1 MPMNKVLK
9 KTGDSLREAA
19 ADLLPPMRVELLS
32 DRQAVVDG
40 CRGILE
46 YNECCIRLCTGAVT
60 VRFTGEGLQMRN
72 FGSLGAVVEGR
83 IRSVE
88 FVGPGPGTR
97 QRDGPQGVS
106 AQPKRPAGRMDRLA
120 GTGGEALR
128 TMQGSQRSKGG
139 RKRCCCGR

>member
-32 DRQAVVDG
+32 DRQAVVGG
-40 CRGILE
+40 CRGILGD
-46 YNECCIRLCTGAVT
+46 NGCCIRPCTGAVT
-60 VRFTGEGLQMRN
+60 VRFTGDGLQLRN

-88 FVGPGPGTR
+88 FV
-97 QRDGPQGVS
+97 
-106 AQPKRPAGRMDRLA
+106 
-120 GTGGEALR
+120 
-128 TMQGSQRSKGG
+128 
-139 RKRCCCGR
+139 

>member
-9 KTGDSLREAA
+9 KTGESLREAA

-46 YNECCIRLCTGAVT
+46 YTEWSNRLCTGAVT

-88 FVGPGPGTR
+88 FV
-97 QRDGPQGVS
+97 
-106 AQPKRPAGRMDRLA
+106 
-120 GTGGEALR
+120 
-128 TMQGSQRSKGG
+128 
-139 RKRCCCGR
+139 

>member
-46 YNECCIRLCTGAVT
+46 YNACCIRLCTGAVT

-88 FVGPGPGTR
+88 FV
-97 QRDGPQGVS
+97 
-106 AQPKRPAGRMDRLA
+106 
-120 GTGGEALR
+120 
-128 TMQGSQRSKGG
+128 
-139 RKRCCCGR
+139 